1 MDNSFSKKQLGL
13 AVTCALALS
22 FASGAAQAQ
31 TRGVPIDDRQVWVD
45 QGKTQVWM
53 NGFRE
58 CWHSAYGPPPGYGP
72 CNPAPLAQYLPP
84 PPPSPLALRHRGQEG
99 RQGIC
104 LRSARTTPGRGSR
117 TAGRG
122 DR

>member
-53 NGFRE
+53 NGFGE

-72 CNPAPLAQYLPP
+72 CNPAPLAQYVPPPAPAPVAAPP
-84 PPPSPLALRHRGQEG
+84 PPAPVQQAAPAPAPVVIPPELPRKK
-99 RQGIC
+99 
-104 LRSARTTPGRGSR
+104 
-117 TAGRG
+117 
-122 DR
+122 DRN